1 MPPMTDRI
9 KDSRITFMALDR
21 ILNASRRDKEETRRE
36 GSGCDSNRKIL
47 CKALQEILNI
57 DYVVS
62 FNLTN
67 Y

>member
-1 MPPMTDRI
+1 MTHRI

-21 ILNASRRDKEETRRE
+21 ILNASRRDKEENRRE
-36 GSGCDSNRKIL
+36 RRGCDSDIKIL
-47 CKALQEILNI
+47 CKALQEILNL

-62 FNLTN
+62 LNLTN